1 MALSAAAAPVLE
13 SGPGS
18 GVGVGLV
25 GAGHGAECWR
35 RAVCR
40 TRPLPPASQITSANW
55 PRLSCARQKAALRI
69 TWGWRAV
76 PEAALAEASGRR
88 RLSTSRRTRV
98 GPDRRHS
105 MRHRGP
111 S

>member
-25 GAGHGAECWR
+25 GGGHGAECWPQ
-35 RAVCR
+35 V
-40 TRPLPPASQITSANW
+40 PPASQITSANW

-76 PEAALAEASGRR
+76 PEAALAEAFGRR